1 MSDMKDDG
9 AIFRPSTL
17 PPLTKTLTLYVP
29 EGIEHTVRNL
39 LDLQICSR
47 FRGLDC
53 TWWCEGDSRW
63 ITVLIEECSDTLKHI
78 FIRDFR
84 TGSGNLDPSSC
95 YAVLTP
101 T

>member
-1 MSDMKDDG
+1 MSDRKDDG
-9 AIFRPSTL
+9 VIVRPSTL
-17 PPLTKTLTLYVP
+17 PPLTGTLTLYVP
-29 EGIEHTVRNL
+29 EGIERTIRNL
-39 LDLQICSR
+39 LDLQTCSR

-53 TWWCEGDSRW
+53 TGWYEGDSRW
-63 ITVLIEECSDTLKHI
+63 ITVLIEECSDTLERV
-78 FIRDFR
+78 FIRDLH